1 MGFLDKFRKKP
12 VTSPAGSP
20 IYRYET
26 PRDQGL
32 RVPQAFGTYAEEI
45 TAHFEALF
53 PGRESFVFHEI
64 LSDLVH
70 IDVNI
75 LRPTEKDNYYVL
87 YTTGMSDLPM
97 TLPDEIPDQ
106 EAWKYAE
113 LYLFLP
119 GDWDFGKTG
128 DLDKD
133 LPESSYWPIRMLKFL
148 ARFPHEYETW
158 LGWGHTMP
166 NGPDYTPLTEGAGFG
181 GVVLAQPSVVAPLE
195 TRDKKRLSF
204 YLVIPAYRQEIEYK
218 LKYGMEELDKLFIK
232 NQMPLVL
239 DLHRPNYCADFTEV
253 LDGPEAQ

>member
-12 VTSPAGSP
+12 VTSPGGSP

-26 PRDQGL
+26 PKDQGL

-53 PGRESFVFHEI
+53 PGRESFVFHEL

-97 TLPDEIPDQ
+97 TLPDELPDQ

-128 DLDKD
+128 DLDRD
-133 LPESSYWPIRMLKFL
+133 LPESSYWPIRVLKFL

-181 GVVLAQPSVVAPLE
+181 GVVLAQPSAVAPLK
-195 TRDKKRLSF
+195 TRDKKQLSF
-204 YLVIPAYRQEIEYK
+204 YLVIPAYKQEIEYK
-218 LKYGMEELDKLFIK
+218 LKYGMEALDKLFVQNK
-232 NQMPLVL
+232 LPLVL
-239 DLHRPNYCADFTEV
+239 DLHRPNCCADFTEV
-253 LDGPEAQ
+253 LDGPETQ